1 MAGGGGAWKVAYAD
15 FVTAMM
21 AFFLVM
27 WITSQGQDVK
37 QAIAGYFQDPWG
49 TSSELQA
56 PASLL
61 PSEMHGDAQSLT
73 MPEKLPHGKK
83 PGIADSDEKNA
94 DARAQSRWAQNRKVQ
109 FIQDPDHTSPALVLQ
124 FDEASAQLNKQSLEQ
139 LNRFIPVLLGKLNRI
154 EIRGHST
161 RRPLPGDSPYHD
173 LWQLCFARSAETM
186 KYLEQ
191 HGIEP
196 ERLRLSQA
204 GASEPVTNRIE
215 SAWQKENSRVEVF
228 LLTEMADEQPGMQKL
243 GQTGAVVDQSE
254 AKGFKET
261 GKGAKD
267 RKARDDS
274 KVMPQSKE
282 VHQDANESAA
292 ESKPLERADVLPE
305 SKSDPVVGKTSG
317 ISTTPRPE

>member
-83 PGIADSDEKNA
+83 PGIADSDEKDA
-94 DARAQSRWAQNRKVQ
+94 DARAQTRWAQNRKVHV
-109 FIQDPDHTSPALVLQ
+109 IQDADHSTPALVLQ
-124 FDEASAQLNKQSLEQ
+124 FDEASAQLTAKSLDQ
-139 LNRFIPVLLGKLNRI
+139 LNRLIPVLLGKQNRI

-173 LWQLCFARSAETM
+173 LWQLCFARSEETM

-191 HGIEP
+191 KGIEP

-228 LLTEMADEQPGMQKL
+228 LLNEMADEQPGVPKSS
-243 GQTGAVVDQSE
+243 QTGAVVDKTE
-254 AKGFKET
+254 
-261 GKGAKD
+261 GKGAGDAGKNADKD
-267 RKARDDS
+267 RKA
-274 KVMPQSKE
+274 
-282 VHQDANESAA
+282 AA
-292 ESKPLERADVLPE
+292 ENKVAPASNNVRSEVTAPE
-305 SKSDPVVGKTSG
+305 AASAPEGKDAVPEDKAPGSG
-317 ISTTPRPE
+317 G

>member
-1 MAGGGGAWKVAYAD
+1 
-15 FVTAMM
+15 M

-83 PGIADSDEKNA
+83 PGIADSDEKNS
-94 DARAQSRWAQNRKVQ
+94 DARAQSRWAQNHKVQ

-124 FDEASAQLNKQSLEQ
+124 FDEESAQLTKQSLEQ
-139 LNRFIPVLLGKLNRI
+139 LNRFIPMLLGKLNRV

-191 HGIEP
+191 HGVEP
-196 ERLRLSQA
+196 DRLRLSQA

-215 SAWQKENSRVEVF
+215 SAWQKENARIEIF
-228 LLTEMADEQPGMQKL
+228 LLNEMADEQPGMQ
-243 GQTGAVVDQSE
+243 QSSQMGAVMDAAE
-254 AKGFKET
+254 GKGIKDA

-267 RKARDDS
+267 RKARDEIE
-274 KVMPQSKE
+274 VTPQSKE
-282 VHQDANESAA
+282 VRQEVNESAA
-292 ESKPLERADVLPE
+292 DSKPLEHTQGAPE
-305 SKSDPVVGKTSG
+305 SKSAPSKTPG
-317 ISTTPRPE
+317 TSTTPRPE

>member
-1 MAGGGGAWKVAYAD
+1 
-15 FVTAMM
+15 VTAMM
-21 AFFLVM
+21 AFFRVM
-27 WITSQGQDVK
+27 GITSQGQDVK

-56 PASLL
+56 PATLL

-83 PGIADSDEKNA
+83 PGIADSDERNA
-94 DARAQSRWAQNRKVQ
+94 DARAQTRWAQNRKVH

-124 FDEASAQLNKQSLEQ
+124 FDDASAELSAKSIEQ
-139 LNRFIPVLLGKLNRI
+139 LNRLIPVLLGKQNRI

-161 RRPLPGDSPYHD
+161 RRPLPGDSAYRD
-173 LWQLCFARSAETM
+173 LWQLCFARAAETM

-196 ERLRLSQA
+196 DRMRLSEA

-228 LLTEMADEQPGMQKL
+228 LLNEMADEQPGMEKP
-243 GQTGAVVDQSE
+243 GQT
-254 AKGFKET
+254 
-261 GKGAKD
+261 
-267 RKARDDS
+267 
-274 KVMPQSKE
+274 
-282 VHQDANESAA
+282 DAAA
-292 ESKPLERADVLPE
+292 ESTDGKKSAEAGAGAAKDHKVTADEMILPARKPEHPE
-305 SKSDPVVGKTSG
+305 MDPPTEEKNSAEGKPVV
-317 ISTTPRPE
+317 PEVNTAAPGG

>member
-1 MAGGGGAWKVAYAD
+1 MSGSGGAWKVAYAD

-56 PASLL
+56 PATLL
-61 PSEMHGDAQSLT
+61 PSEMHGDSQSLT

-83 PGIADSDEKNA
+83 PGIADSDEKNT
-94 DARAQSRWAQNRKVQ
+94 DARAQTRWAQNRKVH

-124 FDEASAQLNKQSLEQ
+124 FDDSSAELTPKSMEQ
-139 LNRFIPVLLGKLNRI
+139 LNRIVPVLLGKQNRI

-161 RRPLPGDSPYHD
+161 RRPLPGDSAYHD
-173 LWQLCFARSAETM
+173 LWQLCFARAEETM

-196 ERLRLSQA
+196 DRMRLSEA
-204 GASEPVTNRIE
+204 GASEPVTNKIE

-228 LLTEMADEQPGMQKL
+228 LLNELVDEQPGMEKSNI
-243 GQTGAVVDQSE
+243 TGAVPESSEGKKGAEPAAGASKEHKSAADEIILPAKKPEHSE
-254 AKGFKET
+254 AEQPSDEKK
-261 GKGAKD
+261 
-267 RKARDDS
+267 
-274 KVMPQSKE
+274 P
-282 VHQDANESAA
+282 A
-292 ESKPLERADVLPE
+292 ESEPAVPE
-305 SKSDPVVGKTSG
+305 TKAAAPGG
-317 ISTTPRPE
+317 

>member
-1 MAGGGGAWKVAYAD
+1 MGGSGGAWKVAYAD

-94 DARAQSRWAQNRKVQ
+94 DARAQSRWAQNRKVH
-109 FIQDPDHTSPALVLQ
+109 FIQDTEHTSPALVLQ
-124 FDEASAQLNKQSLEQ
+124 FEEASAELTKESIDQLKRL
-139 LNRFIPVLLGKLNRI
+139 LPVLVGKQNRV

-161 RRPLPGDSPYHD
+161 RRPLPPDSPFHD
-173 LWQLCFARSAETM
+173 LWQLCYARADATM
-186 KYLEQ
+186 KYLVD
-191 HGIEP
+191 HGVEP
-196 ERLRLSQA
+196 ERIRLSEA
-204 GASEPVTNRIE
+204 AAFEPMTTRIE

-228 LLTEMADEQPGMQKL
+228 LLSELADDLPGTQTPSKAVGDVDKSETKPAAKQPGPAGSDAAHNEK
-243 GQTGAVVDQSE
+243 GDRAEGKGSE
-254 AKGFKET
+254 AEGHATSAEVKPGEKPD
-261 GKGAKD
+261 AP
-267 RKARDDS
+267 AS
-274 KVMPQSKE
+274 KQ
-282 VHQDANESAA
+282 
-292 ESKPLERADVLPE
+292 
-305 SKSDPVVGKTSG
+305 
-317 ISTTPRPE
+317 